1 MHRIG
6 FVIFPGAQILCTAP
20 ISVFEMAN
28 QTSGKPLYDVR
39 ILSDNGGP
47 VRTSVGITIETEAFG
62 EPDFDTLLIGAGT
75 EIEPATPKL
84 LEFIAKG
91 LGVSRRIA
99 APCTG
104 AFMLAEAGI
113 LDGRR
118 VTTHWAFAREL
129 QTRFPKVKVEEDR
142 IFIVD
147 GTVWTSAGMTAGID
161 LALAMVEKDLGT
173 EVARAVAKKM
183 VVYHRR
189 AGGQSQFSMLLKLE
203 PKSDRIQSALSYA
216 RRNLQTPLSVE
227 QLAEVANLSPRQF
240 SRAFRSETGQ
250 SPAKAVENLR
260 VEAARLL
267 MEQGQLPIDIVA
279 RETGFSDRERMR
291 RAFLRAFG
299 QPPQA
304 IRRAARVG
312 SAPAFLLP
320 RRLPM
325 KHLAELHLRLIQ
337 HPTLLGRQI
346 LAAAIDLKIEHRHR
360 RAERCRLAAVTRLGR
375 SL

>member
-28 QTSGKPLYDVR
+28 KTSGKPFYDVR

-129 QTRFPKVKVEEDR
+129 QTRFPKVKVDEDR

-147 GTVWTSAGMTAGID
+147 GSVWTSAGMTAGID

-173 EVARAVAKKM
+173 EIARAVAKKM

-216 RRNLQTPLSVE
+216 HRNLQTPLSVE

-304 IRRAARVG
+304 IRRAARV
-312 SAPAFLLP
+312 
-320 RRLPM
+320 
-325 KHLAELHLRLIQ
+325 
-337 HPTLLGRQI
+337 
-346 LAAAIDLKIEHRHR
+346 AA
-360 RAERCRLAAVTRLGR
+360 
-375 SL
+375 

>member
-1 MHRIG
+1 LGHSEIAAVHRIG
-6 FVIFPGAQILCTAP
+6 FVIFQGANILCTAP

-28 QTSGKPLYDVR
+28 QTSGKPFYDVR

-240 SRAFRSETGQ
+240 SRAFRAETGQ

-304 IRRAARVG
+304 IRRAAR
-312 SAPAFLLP
+312 
-320 RRLPM
+320 
-325 KHLAELHLRLIQ
+325 I
-337 HPTLLGRQI
+337 
-346 LAAAIDLKIEHRHR
+346 AA
-360 RAERCRLAAVTRLGR
+360 
-375 SL
+375 

>member
-1 MHRIG
+1 MS
-6 FVIFPGAQILCTAP
+6 TAP

-28 QTSGKPLYDVR
+28 ETSPKPFYEVR
-39 ILSDNGGP
+39 ILSENGGP
-47 VRTSVGITIETEAFG
+47 VRTSVGITLETEAFG
-62 EPDFDTLLIGAGT
+62 EPEFDTLLIGAGT
-75 EIEPATPKL
+75 VIEPATPKL
-84 LEFIAKG
+84 LDFILKG
-91 LGVSRRIA
+91 SAASRRVA

-118 VTTHWAFAREL
+118 ATTHWAFAREL
-129 QTRFPKVKVEEDR
+129 RTRFPKVKVEEDR

-147 GTVWTSAGMTAGID
+147 GAVWTSAGMTAGID

-240 SRAFRSETGQ
+240 SRAFRTETGQ

-267 MEQGQLPIDIVA
+267 MEQGQLPIDSVA
-279 RETGFSDRERMR
+279 RETGFADRERMR

-304 IRRAARVG
+304 IRRAAR
-312 SAPAFLLP
+312 
-320 RRLPM
+320 
-325 KHLAELHLRLIQ
+325 I
-337 HPTLLGRQI
+337 
-346 LAAAIDLKIEHRHR
+346 AA
-360 RAERCRLAAVTRLGR
+360 
-375 SL
+375 